1 MSDCTI
7 WMQNV
12 PDGQRNFISHTI
24 AFVIASVMSA
34 KRWHSHTRR
43 GHSRQWPTRLFCSHG
58 ATLACTRLSIKLAA
72 VEAIP
77 WHKYFLTRDEDSLH
91 HEADSSAA
99 AAVVLTRNGDDRN
112 FSFVVHVNANE
123 KWSNFFVEWDIHG
136 CEDRSFL
143 LLSTMTTRAITAR
156 SSSRENQFSIRT
168 GHQRT
173 IGGRRKET
181 ARERESDEEVGTSI
195 ESFRI
200 TSLIVH
206 ARRRKR
212 TTIRSITLNNDNDDV
227 RIEQLP
233 SLGRQRTNNGP
244 VYGF

>member
-7 WMQNV
+7 WIENV
-12 PDGQRNFISHTI
+12 PDGQCNFISHTI

-34 KRWHSHTRR
+34 KRCHSHTRR

-91 HEADSSAA
+91 HERLTRLLLLLLLSWQGMVMIGTFLLSSMSMRTKND
-99 AAVVLTRNGDDRN
+99 LTSSSSERYTRMWRQIFSFVIDNDDARDYGTIILKRESIFDPYRPPANNRRQKKRNGD
-112 FSFVVHVNANE
+112 E
-123 KWSNFFVEWDIHG
+123 G
-136 CEDRSFL
+136 
-143 LLSTMTTRAITAR
+143 
-156 SSSRENQFSIRT
+156 
-168 GHQRT
+168 
-173 IGGRRKET
+173 
-181 ARERESDEEVGTSI
+181 VGTSI

-206 ARRRKR
+206 ARRRRRKR
-212 TTIRSITLNNDNDDV
+212 TTIRSITLNNDDV

-233 SLGRQRTNNGP
+233 SLGCQWTNNGP